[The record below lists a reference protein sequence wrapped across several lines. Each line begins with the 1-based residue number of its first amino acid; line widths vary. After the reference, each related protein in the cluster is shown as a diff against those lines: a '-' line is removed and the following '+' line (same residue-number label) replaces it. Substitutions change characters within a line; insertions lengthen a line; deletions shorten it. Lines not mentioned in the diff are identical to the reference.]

1 MITFQQLPSITK
13 GIILS
18 ENGPSEIS
26 YLLTDSRK
34 SFFARGALFF
44 AISGKRHD
52 GHDYISNLYNEG
64 VRQFVVEKN
73 LDVTPYPNSNF
84 IQVDNVI
91 EALQAIAQYHR
102 ETYKLLCVGIT
113 GSNGKT
119 IIKEWLHQML
129 SPYKKVVKSPHSY
142 NSQIGVPLSVWQ
154 INDLHE
160 VGIFEAGIS
169 TTGEMQKLAHII
181 QPEIGIFSNIG
192 SAHAQGFYSI
202 EEKVKEKALL
212 FKNTRRV
219 IYCKDHELI
228 DQHLKDKGFTW
239 GYSEQADIHIISQE
253 SKLGVTSMQ
262 ISYEGNNHVLNF
274 PFSSEAALQNSLH
287 CVAFLTLM
295 GFDFSIIQKGLDKL
309 QTIPMRLEM
318 KKALNG
324 SSLIDD
330 TYNNDLAGL
339 RIAVEFLS
347 HQTQH
352 PKRTVILSDIQQ
364 SDLEEKGLYQQ
375 INTIFKSADI
385 NRLIGIGPV
394 LTKNKDC
401 FDIPSSFYKNTTD
414 FLNDF
419 DLSQL
424 QNELILVKGAR
435 SFTFEK
441 VVRALEE
448 RLHGT
453 QLQINLDALTHNLN
467 FYKSQLKSHTK
478 LMVMVKAFAYGSGS
492 LEIANLMQFHRVD
505 YLGVAY
511 ADEGMFL
518 RTNGIYLPIMVMNPS
533 EDSFENIIKYDL
545 EPEIY
550 NLNILKHFISY
561 LDGRSAKIHL
571 KLDTGMHRLG
581 FEGQDLEELLNILKN
596 HPNLRVKSI
605 FSHLA
610 GADGAE
616 HKDFSYQQAQ
626 KLKNWVNIIKERLQY
641 SPIVHLLNSPGI
653 IRFPDLQFDM
663 VRLGIGLYGLDTN
676 NLQQHHLLPISR
688 LKTMISQIKTVK
700 PGETIGYSRKGKV
713 NQEMKIAT
721 IAIGYADG
729 FNRGFSNGNG
739 EVWINGK
746 KAPVIGNVCMD
757 MTMVDITNIDAREGD
772 EVEVFGEHVT
782 ITEMAEK
789 INTIPYEILSNVSQR
804 VKRIYYTE

>member
-1 MITFQQLPSITK
+1 MITFQQLPAITR
-13 GIILS
+13 GVILS
-18 ENGPSEIS
+18 ESGPAEIK

-34 SFFARGALFF
+34 SFYARGALFF

-52 GHDYISNLYNEG
+52 GHSYISNLYQEG
-64 VRQFVVEKN
+64 VRQFVVEKD
-73 LDVTPYPNSNF
+73 LDVSAYPESNF
-84 IQVDNVI
+84 LKVDNVI
-91 EALQAIAQYHR
+91 TALQSIAQHHR
-102 ETYKLLCVGIT
+102 ENYKLLSVGIT

-129 SPYKKVVKSPHSY
+129 ASYKKVVKSPHSY

-169 TTGEMQKLAHII
+169 TTGEMQKLASII
-181 QPEIGIFSNIG
+181 QPEIGIFTNIG
-192 SAHAQGFYSI
+192 SAHAQGFASI
-202 EEKVKEKALL
+202 EEKVKEKASL
-212 FKNTRRV
+212 FDNARQV
-219 IYCKDHELI
+219 IYCKDHKLI
-228 DQHLKDKGFTW
+228 DQALQHKGFTW
-239 GYSEQADIHIISQE
+239 GHSAEADIHIISQE
-253 SKLGVTSMQ
+253 SKQGQTSMQ
-262 ISYEGNNHVLNF
+262 IAYKGHNHVLNF
-274 PFSSEAALQNSLH
+274 PFASEAALQNSMH

-295 GFDFSIIQKGLDKL
+295 GFEFNIIQKGLDKL

-364 SDLEEKGLYQQ
+364 SDLNEEELYQQ
-375 INTIFKSADI
+375 INTIFKAADI
-385 NRLIGIGPV
+385 KRFIGIGPV
-394 LTKNKDC
+394 ITKNKGC
-401 FDIPSSFYKNTTD
+401 FDIPSSFYENTAD

-467 FYKSQLKSHTK
+467 FYKSRLKPETR

-533 EDSFENIIKYDL
+533 EDSFETIIRYDL

-550 NLNILKHFISY
+550 NLNILNNFISY
-561 LDGRSAKIHL
+561 LDGRPAKIHL

-581 FEGQDLEELLNILKN
+581 FEKPDLEELLSLLKAN
-596 HPNLRVKSI
+596 PNLVVKSI

-610 GADGAE
+610 GADEAE
-616 HKDFSYQQAQ
+616 HKDFSYQQA
-626 KLKNWVNIIKERLQY
+626 KKVKDWSDIIKKGLGY
-641 SPIVHLLNSPGI
+641 APIVHLLNSPGI

-676 NLQQHHLLPISR
+676 NLEQQHLLPISR
-688 LKTMISQIKTVK
+688 LKTMISQIKKVN
-700 PGETIGYSRKGKV
+700 PGETVGYSRKGKV
-713 NQEMKIAT
+713 NHEMKIAT

-729 FNRGFSNGNG
+729 FNRGFGNGNG

-757 MTMVDITNIDAREGD
+757 MTMIDVTNIDAQEGD

-782 ITEMAEK
+782 ITEMADK
-789 INTIPYEILSNVSQR
+789 INTIPYEILTNVSQR